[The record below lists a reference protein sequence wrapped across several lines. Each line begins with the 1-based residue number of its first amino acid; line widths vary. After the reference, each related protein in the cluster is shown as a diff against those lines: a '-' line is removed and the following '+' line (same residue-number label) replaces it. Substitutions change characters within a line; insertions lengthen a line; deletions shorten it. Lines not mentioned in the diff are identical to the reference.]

1 MVVTNKNQKRIETS
15 IVIPVYNRAEFIISA
30 IKCIEAQTYKDWELI
45 LVDDGST
52 DNLAEIVNSYPLNL
66 IFLTQENAGPGAAR
80 QAGTEVANG
89 TFIAFYDSDDEWEPN
104 HLEQCIYY
112 LKTYPEVDWVYTAL
126 KRINFYTKKV
136 VEENSFFK
144 ENGKPK
150 AFQGLETI
158 NHGRLHIIN
167 DRRAALYSIQNGIEA
182 CFQCSVVKR
191 EVLSKVPI
199 RPYRIG
205 EDRLFITEAIKS
217 EVVIAYINEVTV
229 IYNIHDSNISD
240 TDKSAN
246 LPSRL
251 SKNLLLIQSYAD
263 TLKFV
268 NNFTKTEK
276 RAIRKKIANELFW
289 GIGYSLYWQSDKPS
303 QAFRYFFK
311 AFEYYSFSL
320 SYYKTTVLCFI
331 KLLFKIKK

>member
-1 MVVTNKNQKRIETS
+1 MTNKIQEKAETS
-15 IVIPVYNRAEFIISA
+15 IVIPVYNRAKFIINA

-45 LVDDGST
+45 IVDDGST
-52 DNLAEIVNSYPLNL
+52 DNLSDIVSSYPLNL
-66 IFLTQENAGPGAAR
+66 TFLKQENAGPGAAR

-89 TFIAFYDSDDEWEPN
+89 TFIAFYDSDDEWKPN

-126 KRINFYTKKV
+126 KRVNHYSKNV

-144 ENGKPK
+144 EDGKPK
-150 AFQGLETI
+150 AFQELKTL
-158 NHGRLHIIN
+158 NYDSFHIIN
-167 DRRAALYSIQNGIEA
+167 DKRAALYSIQYGIEA

-191 EVLSKVPI
+191 EVLSEVPI

-217 EVVIAYINEVTV
+217 EIVIAYLNEVTV

-246 LPSRL
+246 LSSRVNI
-251 SKNLLLIQSYAD
+251 NLHLIQSYVD
-263 TLKFV
+263 TLNFIS
-268 NNFTKTEK
+268 NFTKKEK
-276 RAIRKKIANELFW
+276 RAIRKKIADELFW
-289 GIGYSLYWQSDKPS
+289 GVGYSLYWQSDKPRK
-303 QAFRYFFK
+303 AFKYFFK
-311 AFEYYSFSL
+311 AFKYYNLSL

-331 KLLFKIKK
+331 RLLFEIKK